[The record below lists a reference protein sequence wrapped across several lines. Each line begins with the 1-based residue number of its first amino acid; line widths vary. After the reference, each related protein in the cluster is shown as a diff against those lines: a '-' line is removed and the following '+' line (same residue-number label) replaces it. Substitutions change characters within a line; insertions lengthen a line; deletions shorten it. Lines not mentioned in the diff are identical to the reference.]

1 MHRRHGN
8 QVKVNG
14 RCFAAAVGGVRLH
27 RTLTR
32 HPWKGHGR
40 ELPVHSRQHVMKKDV
55 RQFPVTSREHLLTS
69 VNRLKAKELRCRT

>member
-1 MHRRHGN
+1 MAKRIKRLTPLWIPARSGRAASTGEDTMHRRHGN

-32 HPWKGHGR
+32 HPLKGT
-40 ELPVHSRQHVMKKDV
+40 VA
-55 RQFPVTSREHLLTS
+55 T
-69 VNRLKAKELRCRT
+69 LR